1 MKFAGSIETQLAKAE
16 SPSFCNWLIAVES
29 PRTSKFPSLS
39 SKPGPDG
46 GINGQW
52 DLSGAASPID
62 SPFTRKGWNVSF
74 EPESPQHARASHGS
88 GSSLFSSARDA

>member
-1 MKFAGSIETQLAKAE
+1 MTAAFDRAKILNSAGQSGVSVILQLVNCSRIPADE
-16 SPSFCNWLIAVES
+16 QI
-29 PRTSKFPSLS
+29 PSLS

-62 SPFTRKGWNVSF
+62 SPFTRKGWNISF
-74 EPESPQHARASHGS
+74 EPESP
-88 GSSLFSSARDA
+88 